1 MYLQKAITYN
11 STHVRQTGT
20 KEDIEKGFKLWIDI
34 VNPTPSEIA
43 EIKEAFDLDSSALEA
58 LTHKSKKPQI
68 RVLDNH
74 KFTLILDTRYKTF
87 ENLVTEGVYFFHGAE
102 WLITIHSD
110 NVDLLTNV
118 QLLFEQRN
126 KKVMEATIDA
136 LYYNILTEIVSRY
149 EQLLTSVELTISD
162 FGQKS
167 LQKRA
172 TKKIL
177 EQLDILTRQII
188 LLRRHFWQARD
199 IMNFLTHTEK
209 DKDEV
214 KYLQIAYDDTYQLI
228 ELVESF
234 RDTINST
241 RDLYIANLSMQMN
254 DTMRTLTIF
263 TAILLP
269 LTLIAGIYGMNG
281 LDLTNIGNIPI
292 GFMIVIV
299 TMIGMVA
306 FLFWFF
312 KQKQWILSNKDT
324 EIEQRNESK
333 NHDVSVA
340 GKLENTG

>member
-1 MYLQKAITYN
+1 LYLQTAITYN
-11 STHVRQTGT
+11 STHVRQNGT

-34 VNPTPSEIA
+34 VNPTPSEIS
-43 EIKEAFDLDSSALEA
+43 EIKEAFDLDSSAVEA

-74 KFTLILDTRYKTF
+74 KFTLILDIRYKTF
-87 ENLVTEGVYFFHGAE
+87 ENLVTEGVYFFHGTE
-102 WLITIHSD
+102 WLITVHSD
-110 NVDLLTNV
+110 KVDLLTNV

-126 KKVMEATIDA
+126 RKVMEATIDA
-136 LYYNILTEIVSRY
+136 LYYNILTEIISRY

-188 LLRRHFWQARD
+188 LLRRHFWQARN

-209 DKDEV
+209 NKDEV

-234 RDTINST
+234 RDTINYT

-281 LDLTNIGNIPI
+281 IDLTNIGNVPI

-312 KQKQWILSNKDT
+312 KQKQWIMSNEDN
-324 EIEQRNESK
+324 EIEQRTEGQNP
-333 NHDVSVA
+333 NQSVA

>member
-1 MYLQKAITYN
+1 MQTSIAYN
-11 STHVRQTGT
+11 ENHVEYGGKLEGT
-20 KEDIEKGFKLWIDI
+20 QKGFKLWLDI
-34 VNPTPSEIA
+34 VNPTTSEISEIA
-43 EIKEAFDLDSSALEA
+43 KSFDLDKSAIEALE
-58 LTHKSKKPQI
+58 HKSKKPQV

-74 KFTLILDTRYKTF
+74 KFTIILDIKYKTF
-87 ENLVTEGVYFFHGAE
+87 EDLVTESIYLFHGSD

-110 NVDLLTNV
+110 KVDLLTNV
-118 QLLFEQRN
+118 KLLFEQKN
-126 KKVMEATIDA
+126 KKVMAASIDA
-136 LYYNILTEIVSRY
+136 LYYNILTEIITRY

-177 EQLDILTRQII
+177 EQLDALTRQII

-209 DKDEV
+209 DKDEIN
-214 KYLQIAYDDTYQLI
+214 YLRIAYDDTYQLI
-228 ELVESF
+228 DLVESF

-269 LTLIAGIYGMNG
+269 LTLITGIYGMNG
-281 LDLTNIGNIPI
+281 LDLADIGNIPI
-292 GFMIVIV
+292 GFTIVVITMIV
-299 TMIGMVA
+299 MA
-306 FLFWFF
+306 ALLFWVF
-312 KQKQWILSNKDT
+312 KQKQWIMSSNDHDNSDNVK
-324 EIEQRNESK
+324 QK
-333 NHDVSVA
+333 NKHNDQMVA
-340 GKLENTG
+340 DSTKLTA